1 MNEADAKKLVGDF
14 AVAVAYLG
22 DAARVAAG
30 DKIVAALVG
39 QSKIPAAR
47 TALDALQVAIEAW
60 GQTESPPSVIREAI
74 EALRTYLS
82 DQQPG
87 K

>member
-1 MNEADAKKLVGDF
+1 MNETEAKKLVGDF
-14 AVAVAYLG
+14 AVAVAYRG

-39 QSKIPAAR
+39 QPTIPAAR
-47 TALDALQVAIEAW
+47 TALDALQVPLEAW
-60 GQTESPPSVIREAI
+60 GQTESPPRVIREAI
-74 EALRTYLS
+74 EALQTYLS